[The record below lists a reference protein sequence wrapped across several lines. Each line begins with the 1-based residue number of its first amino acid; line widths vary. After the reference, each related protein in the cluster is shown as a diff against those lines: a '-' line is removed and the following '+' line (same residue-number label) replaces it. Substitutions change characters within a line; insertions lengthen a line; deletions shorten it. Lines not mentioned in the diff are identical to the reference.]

1 MAFPFIQRTTG
12 KNVCGVEVGF
22 VATSLYFFS
31 NAVLVI
37 DEESTAKYL
46 PLHHTLVL
54 LYYSSGC
61 CLFRNS
67 KLYVSSAPVSIP
79 NASPSHNTSY
89 LLLPPFPSKTSVSSS
104 FAIEAIHP
112 HQRSHDH
119 RLYNPQ
125 EPKEEGDRNNI
136 IQVEGRESPKDDE
149 ASVKIGYNG

>member
-1 MAFPFIQRTTG
+1 MDVGSRGVSIHS
-12 KNVCGVEVGF
+12 KNYWQECVEVGF
-22 VATSLYFFS
+22 LATSLYFFS

-61 CLFRNS
+61 CLFSNS

-79 NASPSHNTSY
+79 NASPSHNPSSSFYPT
-89 LLLPPFPSKTSVSSS
+89 FPSKTSVSSS

-119 RLYNPQ
+119 RLYNPWILYSTRT
-125 EPKEEGDRNNI
+125 KRRRRG
-136 IQVEGRESPKDDE
+136 
-149 ASVKIGYNG
+149 